1 MKPIIV
7 NANNAEK
14 IKEVID
20 QAQSRARERIIVVED
35 VFAACRYMSSKI
47 NDSWHV
53 PKLSLEGT
61 TVSIDLHARNFPNA
75 YNGQPES
82 THFNLVYKLG
92 QWRLTAVFRH
102 YVRREGHIYDF
113 DFSDSAKD
121 AIFANAKKMKF

>member
-1 MKPIIV
+1 MEIIV
-7 NANNAEK
+7 SLKNEDKLQDAINQGQRK
-14 IKEVID
+14 
-20 QAQSRARERIIVVED
+20 ARVRTIQLED
-35 VFAACRYMSSKI
+35 IFAACRYMSSKI
-47 NDSWHV
+47 NDSWNV
-53 PKLSLEGT
+53 SKVALEGT
-61 TVSIDLHARNFPNA
+61 AVSIDLHARNFPNA

>member
-47 NDSWHV
+47 NDSWNV
-53 PKLSLEGT
+53 SKVALEGT
-61 TVSIDLHARNFPNA
+61 AVSIDLHARNFPNA

-82 THFNLVYKLG
+82 THFN
-92 QWRLTAVFRH
+92 
-102 YVRREGHIYDF
+102 
-113 DFSDSAKD
+113 
-121 AIFANAKKMKF
+121 AIFQNGSWRYLAAQRDNTLRESKRVQLHFPARAKEAILAKAARLQ